1 MSYLASSAQWSEAD
15 RLKSLHE
22 YEILDTPADPAFDEI
37 VRVAAQVT
45 GAPYAYLGFLDS
57 NRLWFKS
64 RFGFQ
69 GTEIPRLAT
78 ADQYTILEPEPL
90 LVADAAMEP
99 RFPVRGIPLTRTV
112 HCRSY
117 LAAPLV
123 GPEGGIGTLAV
134 LSPKP
139 NQFTEQHASI
149 LSVLA
154 RQIMMRLDYSIH
166 SRGQDHSLR
175 ARQRIERALMVER
188 NFVSAVLDTMS
199 ALVLVVDTAGRIVRF
214 NRACEEISGY
224 TFAELA
230 GRSFPQELF
239 LAGERAN
246 AFQLLEESRSD
257 LRREP
262 TELHWLTRE
271 GRRRLIAWTTTT
283 LTDGSGGIN
292 FIIMTGV
299 DVTDQRE
306 ATSALYASE
315 ARYRQLVESSLGMVC
330 THDLEGRILSI
341 NASAA
346 ESLGYRVDEMEGR
359 RLAEFVPDEHRT
371 VFENYLR
378 RIAV

>member
-1 MSYLASSAQWSEAD
+1 MSYLATSAQWSEAE

-45 GAPYAYLGFLDS
+45 GAPYAYLGFLDAT
-57 NRLWFKS
+57 RLWFKS

-123 GPEGGIGTLAV
+123 GPEGAIGTLAV

-139 NQFTEQHASI
+139 NQFTEQQASI

-154 RQIMMRLDYSIH
+154 RQVMMRLEYSIH
-166 SRGQDHSLR
+166 SKGQDHSLR

-199 ALVLVVDTAGRIVRF
+199 ALVLVVDTSGRIVRF

-239 LAGERAN
+239 LTEERAV
-246 AFQLLEESRSD
+246 AFDLLEQSRGNA
-257 LRREP
+257 RRDP
-262 TELHWLTRE
+262 TELHWL
-271 GRRRLIAWTTTT
+271 
-283 LTDGSGGIN
+283 
-292 FIIMTGV
+292 
-299 DVTDQRE
+299 
-306 ATSALYASE
+306 
-315 ARYRQLVESSLGMVC
+315 
-330 THDLEGRILSI
+330 
-341 NASAA
+341 
-346 ESLGYRVDEMEGR
+346 
-359 RLAEFVPDEHRT
+359 
-371 VFENYLR
+371 
-378 RIAV
+378 